1 MEATAT
7 TGIGAAGAFEPSLW
21 DDYFVTYTP
30 PPSLR
35 SEEWMRQ
42 RADKLKK
49 EVLLMFDDHSS
60 AMSAANTLTLVDALE
75 RLGIDHLFQQQ
86 IDAAMCRV
94 HSKETEFTAGS
105 SMELHMSALRFR
117 LLRQHGFFV
126 PTDVFDK
133 YITDGTGSFSTMG
146 LTGDDTRAL
155 LSLYNAAHMAV
166 PGEDILDN
174 VISFTRS
181 RLIAIKGHV
190 ASPLSDQI
198 SRALDIPL
206 PRYLRPL
213 ETMHYITEYDKEEA
227 YDATVLE
234 LARLNYSITRSL
246 HLKEI
251 RTFC

>member
-30 PPSLR
+30 PPSLACTLHFSFGHPSTYICSNFGVVGYICTIYHYNVSNSCVALVYMFGNVCMQR

-126 PTDVFDK
+126 PTGRK
-133 YITDGTGSFSTMG
+133 I
-146 LTGDDTRAL
+146 
-155 LSLYNAAHMAV
+155 
-166 PGEDILDN
+166 
-174 VISFTRS
+174 
-181 RLIAIKGHV
+181 
-190 ASPLSDQI
+190 
-198 SRALDIPL
+198 
-206 PRYLRPL
+206 
-213 ETMHYITEYDKEEA
+213 
-227 YDATVLE
+227 
-234 LARLNYSITRSL
+234 
-246 HLKEI
+246 
-251 RTFC
+251 